1 MRTVANAF
9 LASVLLGLSYP
20 ATAADKIKI
29 EIVEATATIGL
40 QPHTSLGTPEQ
51 IRTHCDT
58 RVDVNCVSTVTPATE
73 PSSSL
78 LPQVLFYEAKAV
90 LPDGSHAT
98 LTCFPSRWN
107 KKCKAIESVASTGD
121 ATKCF
126 MEAVAGFAANRDT
139 KETKTCTTK
148 NLGVY
153 RAKREKDEV
162 MIYAPDG
169 KLEYRIT
176 GSW

>member
-1 MRTVANAF
+1 
-9 LASVLLGLSYP
+9 
-20 ATAADKIKI
+20 
-29 EIVEATATIGL
+29 
-40 QPHTSLGTPEQ
+40 
-51 IRTHCDT
+51 
-58 RVDVNCVSTVTPATE
+58 
-73 PSSSL
+73 
-78 LPQVLFYEAKAV
+78 
-90 LPDGSHAT
+90 
-98 LTCFPSRWN
+98 
-107 KKCKAIESVASTGD
+107 
-121 ATKCF
+121 